1 MKKIA
6 LTLLS
11 AFTAVA
17 MTCGVAFAAES
28 PTAESPTAE
37 SPTAESPTAESPTS
51 DSPTA
56 NSPTAE
62 SPSDDGPELPEDF
75 TPGDGARGAAE
86 STAEA
91 QGKDVPETSPQT
103 GLDLNAVA
111 GGTVALVAAAG
122 AAAVA
127 LRRELA

>member
-17 MTCGVAFAAES
+17 MTCGVAFA
-28 PTAESPTAE
+28 
-37 SPTAESPTAESPTS
+37 AESPTAESPTS